1 MPNHVATNLI
11 ITGPSADV
19 RRFVA
24 AVDRTNPN
32 LTEDHDDQGKTF
44 DFNGV
49 VPIPDELKNTTSPTR
64 IMEQSEIDTMWAEW
78 NKRKDAGELKDYE
91 IREGKPWG
99 LGISRDQSNQLIFKY
114 GADNWYNWKN
124 SNWGTKWGAYDA
136 TPWDVTGGENGNA
149 TASIHYN
156 TAWGPAN
163 EFFINASKLFP
174 TLTFDTEYADEGG
187 GFVCETSYENGEI
200 TADNEYD
207 WEDKDGLRV
216 RESVGYGPSD
226 DEEEQTEEDVE
237 TTLAE

>member
-32 LTEDHDDQGKTF
+32 LPEDHDDQGKTF

-49 VPIPDELKNTTSPTR
+49 VPMPDELKNTTSPTR

-78 NKRKDAGELKDYE
+78 NKRKDAGDLKEWE

-99 LGISRDQSNQLIFKY
+99 LGITRDQSNQLIFKY
-114 GADNWYNWKN
+114 GTDNWYDWNN
-124 SNWGTKWGAYDA
+124 SNWGTKWGAYD
-136 TPWDVTGGENGNA
+136 A

-163 EFFINASKLFP
+163 EFFVNASKLFP

-187 GFVCETSYENGEI
+187 GFVCQTSYENGEV
-200 TADNEYD
+200 TVDNEYD
-207 WEDKDGLRV
+207 WEDEAGLRV
-216 RESVGYGPSD
+216 REAVGYGPS
-226 DEEEQTEEDVE
+226 EYEEQESEEDAE